1 MRTLASSFRNAIE
14 ARYNG
19 DAIVIFATV
28 THPDLASPL
37 YFNSETINVNYVYGG
52 NTFVA
57 AAFHLTLVT
66 DDEQTPQAKVSIHNV
81 DQVIGNTLQGLATSP
96 LIGIQLFAKS
106 DFTDDIPR
114 VAIATPTVEYSA
126 PILYLRNVNCDAMML
141 SADLY
146 SVDISTEPWP
156 AIRAT
161 KDRVPGLF
169 VR

>member
-1 MRTLASSFRNAIE
+1 MRTLASSFRSALE

-28 THPDLASPL
+28 THGDLASPL
-37 YFNSETINVNYVYGG
+37 YFNSDIVNYVYGG
-52 NTFVA
+52 NTYIG
-57 AAFHLTLVT
+57 AAFALTLVT
-66 DDEQTPQAKVSIHNV
+66 DDEQTPQAKVAIHNV
-81 DQVIGNTLQGLATSP
+81 DQVIGSTIQGLATSP
-96 LIGIQLFAKS
+96 AIAIQIFAKS
-106 DFTDDIPR
+106 DFTDDNPR
-114 VAIATPTVEYSA
+114 VVIATPTVEYSA
-126 PILYLRNVNCDAMML
+126 PILYLRNVSCDAMQL

-146 SVDISTEPWP
+146 SMDISTEPWP